1 MARDDDRR
9 NVDSAEATLARDI
22 ERTWRNWKAFI
33 AEQIDELAAQ
43 QADESPEADLTGSG
57 RAAPR
62 KAKLDAATRQQFGGV
77 LEARRQQAQ
86 ARAEREAREQG
97 KPVPDADQIYAALL
111 QHIMDELDGKIH
123 QTGMA
128 LVWYKDALIKFDAAS
143 VSAGMTDADYLASGS
158 GNGPTKQQ
166 ALMLLGLVI
175 VLGGVLVFAIPFFF
189 GSPSSNVAAAS
200 AGTARVGQQSA
211 PLWVIDTAT
220 VGTVSVPVRMSGA
233 YPLVLCVEEKAVK
246 AAMPGASVVLTS
258 TQAIR
263 RYQVQPNTSNIA
275 DLVLADC
282 NASPPALK
290 GAAQLIETRTRTM
303 LSGETLGTITVRG
316 PDLDPQAIPTN
327 QMEVTIDIA
336 LPDADGGTL
345 ILADG
350 RRWSATR
357 SEKVEGNTRLV
368 YLVPL
373 AQSSQPAGWELPKGA
388 ELPDLLAIMLP
399 APTSRA
405 ALLRR
410 VLDVQ
415 AGQPM
420 VALRDGE
427 PELQIALTVV
437 LAADAAPIRL
447 LADDL
452 VVLSNGSPLT
462 ARWDAPQLMPGEPAT
477 IAVRVPL
484 RDRNT
489 MELALAA
496 WRVRVNTTE

>member
-9 NVDSAEATLARDI
+9 NVDSAEATVARDI

-33 AEQIDELAAQ
+33 AEQLDELVAQ

-57 RAAPR
+57 RANPR

-77 LEARRQQAQ
+77 LEARRQQVQ
-86 ARAEREAREQG
+86 AKAERDAREQG
-97 KPVPDADQIYAALL
+97 KPIPDADQIYAALL

-123 QTGMA
+123 PSGMA
-128 LVWYKDALIKFDAAS
+128 LVWYKDALIKFDAAA
-143 VSAGMTDADYLASGS
+143 VSAGMTDADYLAAGA
-158 GNGPTKQQ
+158 GNSPTKQQ
-166 ALMLLGLVI
+166 ALLLLGLVF
-175 VLGGVLVFAIPFFF
+175 VLGIVLVFALPFFF
-189 GSPSSNVAAAS
+189 GSPPVKVTAS
-200 AGTARVGQQSA
+200 ASTARVGQQSA
-211 PLWVIDTAT
+211 PLWT
-220 VGTVSVPVRMSGA
+220 VDLASVGVLTVPVRMLNS
-233 YPLVLCVEEKAVK
+233 YPPVLCVEQTTVK
-246 AAMPGASVVLTS
+246 AATPGASVVLTS

-263 RYQVQPNTSNIA
+263 RYQVQAATTNQA

-282 NASPPALK
+282 TVSPPAPK
-290 GAAQLIETRTRTM
+290 GVAQLIETRTRTM
-303 LSGETLGTITVRG
+303 LHGETLNAVLVRG
-316 PDLDPQAIPTN
+316 PDLDPEAIPTN
-327 QMEVTIDIA
+327 QMEVTIEVA
-336 LPDADGGTL
+336 LPDAGGGTL

-357 SEKVEGNTRLV
+357 SEKAEGGTRLV

-373 AQSSQPAGWELPKGA
+373 AQSSQPAGWELPNGA
-388 ELPDLLAIMLP
+388 ALPDLLAITLP

-415 AGQPM
+415 AGQPT

-427 PELQIALTVV
+427 HELLIMLTVA
-437 LAADAAPIRL
+437 LKADAAPIGL

-452 VVLSNGSPLT
+452 VALSNGSPLA
-462 ARWDAPQLMPGEPAT
+462 ARWDTPQLTPGKSAT

-484 RDRNT
+484 HDRDT
-489 MELALAA
+489 LEIALAS
-496 WRVRVNTTE
+496 WRVRVTTK